1 MGFGVWVRDWV
12 AFKLFTVYSC
22 ANVMYREMGAQRLTG
37 EGTAIMAC
45 RPISA
50 VVILIYIDQGGR
62 REG

>member
-1 MGFGVWVRDWV
+1 MGLGFGVWVRDWA

-22 ANVMYREMGAQRLTG
+22 ANVMYREAEGMIVRAQRLTG

-50 VVILIYIDQGGR
+50 VVILI
-62 REG
+62 